1 MKEEESPA
9 LAPDSLP
16 SPTPAPAKHQKSS
29 IKPQKLNKAQLWQ
42 KIWLTV
48 FYLAWALIGTYA
60 GQLIVAFPMAWLL
73 GEKLTDPGWTLVYY
87 IITYT
92 LTIALVVILP
102 MQAVKYYRKRKNDK
116 SKKLAELEKDLSS
129 DKTDLG
135 IAHLPTFVDIGL
147 APIAYIAYLMIA
159 SVLTRIMEFFPWFDA
174 QESQDVGFS
183 YFITS
188 LDRVFAMIA
197 IVLIAPIAEELVM
210 RGWLYGKLR
219 NKWNIVISIL
229 LTSLLFG
236 VLHGQ
241 WNVAVSVFA
250 LSLMLCGLREITG
263 TIWSGMLLHI
273 LSNGVAFYLLYIAL

>member
-1 MKEEESPA
+1 MKEEQPSD
-9 LAPDSLP
+9 LAPKQ
-16 SPTPAPAKHQKSS
+16 APITKDHQESQTKPKKLSKS
-29 IKPQKLNKAQLWQ
+29 QLWQ

-73 GEKLTDPGWTLVYY
+73 GEKLKEPSWTLVYY

-92 LTIALVVILP
+92 LTVVLVVALP
-102 MQAVKYYRKRKNDK
+102 MWVVRYYRKRKNDK

-129 DKTDLG
+129 DKTSMGL
-135 IAHLPTFVDIGL
+135 AHLPTFVDIGL
-147 APIAYIAYLMIA
+147 APIAYVAYIIIA
-159 SVLTRIMEFFPWFDA
+159 SVLTRIMTIFPWFDT
-174 QESQDVGFS
+174 QEAQDVGFS
-183 YFITS
+183 YFVTN

-197 IVLIAPIAEELVM
+197 VVIIAPIAEELVM

-219 NKWNIVISIL
+219 NKWGITVSIL

-241 WNVAVSVFA
+241 WNVGVSVFA

-273 LSNGVAFYLLYIAL
+273 LSNGVAFYLLYIAI